1 MSDRIAVVG
10 AGVVGSATA
19 LELARGGG
27 DVRLLEADCIAA
39 GVTGGSLAALTRH
52 HAGHPADLPF
62 VLEATD
68 RWAALA
74 MEFRDRFG
82 IDVEYEVS
90 GQLSLVEGETPE
102 QQAEATAAARAIVE
116 SERKTGLTSEFVSAE
131 RARELVPAL
140 AGDHVAGATWAPG
153 DATINALIACRALVH
168 AAVAA
173 GAVVQTS
180 ARVRKLLPQGSHW
193 DLVTSRGLVH
203 ADAVVL
209 ACGPWTASLV
219 AELEPALE
227 MALLPKRAQCCI
239 TEPVE
244 PMIGPVIASI
254 SVGIST
260 GYTQLHQ
267 TRSGHVMFNT
277 VTETRDPRLPDGS
290 LADGVDH
297 DFLVASARRLVD
309 LFPRL
314 ASARLLRS
322 WGACEAWT
330 ADQRF
335 LIGPVGPQQGLF
347 VAAGDNGTGFLRAP
361 MVARAVAALIK
372 GEEFGYDLTRYE
384 PLRRIA
390 VSL

>member
-1 MSDRIAVVG
+1 MSERIAVVG

-19 LELARGGG
+19 LELARGGA
-27 DVRLLEADCIAA
+27 DVRLLEADNIAA

-52 HAGHPADLPF
+52 HTGHADDLPF
-62 VLEATD
+62 VLEASD

-74 MEFRDRFG
+74 TEFHDRFG

-102 QQAEATAAARAIVE
+102 QQAAAIAAAQAIVE
-116 SERKTGLTSEFVSAE
+116 SERDHGLNSEFVSAE

-140 AGDHVAGATWAPG
+140 AGADVAGATWAAG
-153 DATINALIACRALVH
+153 DAKINALIACRALVH

-180 ARVRKLLPQGSHW
+180 TRVRKLLPQGSHW
-193 DLVTSRGLVH
+193 ELVTSRGPIE
-203 ADAVVL
+203 ANAVVL
-209 ACGPWTASLV
+209 ACGPWSAPLV
-219 AELEPALE
+219 AELEPELE
-227 MALLPKRAQCCI
+227 SALLPKRAQCCI

-244 PMIGPVIASI
+244 QMIAPVIASI

-290 LADGVDH
+290 LANDVDH

-314 ASARLLRS
+314 SSARLLRS
-322 WGACEAWT
+322 WAACEAWT

-335 LIGPVGPQQGLF
+335 LIGAVGPQPGLI

-361 MVARAVAALIK
+361 MVARAVAALIT
-372 GEEFGYDLTRYE
+372 GTAFGHDLSRYE
-384 PLRRIA
+384 PMRSVAGA
-390 VSL
+390 V